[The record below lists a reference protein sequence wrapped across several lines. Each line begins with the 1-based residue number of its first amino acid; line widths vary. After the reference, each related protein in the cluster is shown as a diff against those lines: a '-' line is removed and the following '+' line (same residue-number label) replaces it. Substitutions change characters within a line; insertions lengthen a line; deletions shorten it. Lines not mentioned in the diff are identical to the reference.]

1 MAFKGIV
8 FSFAR
13 DASSI
18 VISLAAGAVCREVA
32 TTFEEGT
39 NVGALAANSE
49 VRVVIK

>member
-8 FSFAR
+8 FSFVR

-32 TTFEEGT
+32 ITFEEET
-39 NVGALAANSE
+39 NVGALAANFE